1 MRNSRRMKQTRNI
14 FALLAMSALAAI
26 CGFAQISEKPT
37 KNPNYDAALAK
48 KVGAD
53 KMGMRS
59 YVLAILKTG
68 PKDSEIKGKEREE
81 LFKGHFANINRLAS
95 EGKLSVAGPF
105 GKNDKTFRG
114 LYVFNVT
121 TVEEAVALVATD
133 PVVKS
138 RVMIFD
144 LLPWYGSAALMEVN
158 RIHNTISEENP

>member
-1 MRNSRRMKQTRNI
+1 MNATKNVIAM
-14 FALLAMSALAAI
+14 LAMSALAAV
-26 CGFAQISEKPT
+26 CGFAQTSEKAT

-68 PKDSEIKGKEREE
+68 PKDGDIKGKEREE
-81 LFKGHFANINRLAS
+81 LFKGHFANINRLAA

-114 LYVFNVT
+114 LYVFNVA
-121 TVEEAVALVATD
+121 TVDEASALVATD
-133 PVVKS
+133 PVVKAGI
-138 RVMIFD
+138 MIFD

-158 RIHNTISEENP
+158 RIHNTISEDNP